1 MLKIVAAPPLEST
14 FAFAPATEA
23 VVSWNTRAPSGT
35 LDLRVTRADGRQ
47 SRWLPYV
54 TWDERERRSLG
65 GRDEVAAI
73 ELDVLRV
80 AGAARGL
87 EVRSS
92 VALDALAVA
101 TPPVRVA
108 VDARLATSARPEPHA
123 LTLEVPERGQ
133 YPSAYPEVRGW
144 CSPAALAMLLGYRG
158 LYFDVAVVAD
168 AVRDAAYGGTGN
180 WTFNVAF
187 AGTFGLR
194 GVVAYL
200 SDLAQAERFI
210 AARVPLA
217 LSIAW
222 RTGELPGAPLAQS
235 DGHLVVLR
243 GFDDAGDPLLNDPA
257 QPEIGVRYPRA
268 DFERAWLEHGGVAYV
283 VAPAGREAELE
294 GYAA

>member
-1 MLKIVAAPPLEST
+1 MLNIVTAPSLETT
-14 FAFAPATEA
+14 FAFAPANEA
-23 VVSWNTRAPSGT
+23 VVSWNTRAASGT
-35 LDLRVTRADGRQ
+35 LDLRVTRADGRR
-47 SRWLPYV
+47 SGWLPYV

-65 GRDEVAAI
+65 GRDEVATL
-73 ELDVLRV
+73 ELDILRV
-80 AGAARGL
+80 PDGARSL

-92 VALDALAVA
+92 VPLDAVALAA
-101 TPPVRVA
+101 PPGRSA
-108 VDARLATSARPEPHA
+108 VGARPEPHA

-133 YPSAYPEVRGW
+133 YLSAYPEQRGW

-158 LYFDVAVVAD
+158 LFFDVAAVAD
-168 AVRDAAYGGTGN
+168 GVRDAAYGGTGN

-200 SDLAQAERFI
+200 SDLAAAERFI

-222 RTGELPGAPLAQS
+222 RTGELPGAPLPQS

-268 DFERAWLEHGGVAYV
+268 AFERAWLEHGGVAYV

-294 GYAA
+294 GYAAA